1 MDEAVREC
9 YHQENCHYNDCL
21 KSSEES
27 QVTQQ
32 SSTKKYATKKMELF
46 QFQVELN
53 DDTS

>member
-1 MDEAVREC
+1 MDETAREC
-9 YHQENCHYNDCL
+9 YHQENCYYNDRL

-27 QVTQQ
+27 KATQQ
-32 SSTKKYATKKMELF
+32 SSTKKYATKKVELF